1 MNRNNDNFLP
11 GFYEHLKVL
20 LYIVFF
26 SLSGVLVF
34 AFLSRYLGILFFD
47 VDLLNPKSGAE
58 NPDFVAA
65 TTLYQGL
72 SLLGIFLAPAILTPL
87 VLKKKAN
94 DFVPYKN
101 PVEGRDFFAFIILFI
116 VAFPFLEWIII
127 MNQKMQ
133 LPGFMQGLE
142 NWMQEQ
148 ESSRGELTF
157 MVAKASTIGELL
169 IKLLV
174 IAVVPAICEEFFFR
188 GTLLKFLT
196 NWTKRSHLSIFLGA
210 FIFSAIHLQFYG
222 FLPRFILGLFFGY
235 TVYLTRSIWIAVI
248 LHFINNS
255 IAVLVIYFNNFTFEE
270 YQNQGETMEYSNLV
284 TIISLG
290 LAALIF
296 LSLAMYYNK
305 KRDKSTDWTK
315 VFTTRSKQE
324 AEIISGKLEEAGIKS
339 VVMNKS
345 GSTFHFIGPV
355 ELYVAPEDQEKAMEI
370 INQEQPNE

>member
-87 VLKKKAN
+87 VLKKKVN

-133 LPGFMQGLE
+133 LPGFMQGIE

-157 MVAKASTIGELL
+157 MVAKASNISELL

-174 IAVVPAICEEFFFR
+174 IAVIPAICEEFFFR
-188 GTLLKFLT
+188 GTLLKFLA

>member
-20 LYIVFF
+20 LYIIFF
-26 SLSGVLVF
+26 ALSGLVVF
-34 AFLSRYLGILFFD
+34 YFIARGFSILLFD
-47 VDLLNPKSGAE
+47 VDIQNTELGAE
-58 NPDFVAA
+58 DPAFVAA
-65 TTLYQGL
+65 TTLNQGL
-72 SLLGIFLAPAILTPL
+72 SLIGIFLAPAILTPL
-87 VLKKKAN
+87 VLKKKVN
-94 DFVPYKN
+94 DFIPIKN

-133 LPGFMQGLE
+133 LPGFMQGIE

-157 MVAKASTIGELL
+157 MVAKASNISELL

-174 IAVVPAICEEFFFR
+174 IAVIPAICEEFFFR

-210 FIFSAIHLQFYG
+210 FIFSAIHLQFFG

-235 TVYLTRSIWIAVI
+235 TVYFTGSIWIAVI

-255 IAVLVIYFNNFTFEE
+255 IAVLAIYFNNFTFEE

-284 TIISLG
+284 TTISLG

-305 KRDKSTDWTK
+305 KRDKSTDWIK

-324 AEIISGKLEEAGIKS
+324 AEIISGRLEEAGIKS

-355 ELYVAPEDQEKAMEI
+355 ELFVAPEDQEKALEI
-370 INQEQPNE
+370 INQEEPNE